1 MSILFEPSFR
11 GVVLHGTQ
19 GRVLSFDPD
28 WNGLE
33 SGERVAGDEDTDAL
47 EMVCEQRDG
56 TLLLAV

>member
-33 SGERVAGDEDTDAL
+33 SGERLAGDEDTDAL
-47 EMVCEQRDG
+47 EMVSEQGYRA
-56 TLLLAV
+56 LFLAV